1 MGLELGLGLGLELG
15 LGLGLGLRS
24 CGEERKKPKGKV
36 SIAELAAT
44 WWRLGEVRVRRLGLG
59 CP

>member
-1 MGLELGLGLGLELG
+1 MVT
-15 LGLGLGLRS
+15 S

-44 WWRLGEVRVRRLGLG
+44 WLGLG
-59 CP
+59 LGLG

>member
-1 MGLELGLGLGLELG
+1 MRVRVTVRVRELGLGLGLE

-44 WWRLGEVRVRRLGLG
+44 WWRLGG
-59 CP
+59 

>member
-1 MGLELGLGLGLELG
+1 MRVSVTVRVRELGLGLGLGLE

-44 WWRLGEVRVRRLGLG
+44 WWRLGG
-59 CP
+59 